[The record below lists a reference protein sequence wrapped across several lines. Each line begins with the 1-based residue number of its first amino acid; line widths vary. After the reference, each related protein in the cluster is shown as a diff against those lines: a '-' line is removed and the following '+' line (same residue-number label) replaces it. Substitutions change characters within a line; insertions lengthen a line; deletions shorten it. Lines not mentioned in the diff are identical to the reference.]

1 MDPSKF
7 REIKTQIESIDNDS
21 NKTTTDSFKDQFVPQ
36 DQVRYSSKQNETN
49 AYKRGSK
56 FGL

>member
-1 MDPSKF
+1 MEPSKF

-36 DQVRYSSKQNETN
+36 DQARCSSKHNGTN